1 MRKKRI
7 NGLAKVS
14 DGRDEPKTEPI
25 WHFFFQKVSVF
36 SSFSYLCG
44 GIHILRSVKIKE
56 IIDALEQ
63 FAPLPLQESYD
74 NAGLQVGLTEVEA
87 SGALLCLDVTEEVV
101 REAIEMDCNLIVSH
115 HPLLFRGLK
124 TVGDRTQVER
134 VVRMAIQ
141 NDIAIY
147 AAHTNLDNV
156 EDGVNY
162 KIAEKLGLVD
172 VQMINPRKV
181 RVSQGGHERV
191 VQAGTGVMG
200 YLLAP
205 LDSLVFLERVKS
217 AFGVE
222 CLMHNEL
229 LSRPV
234 ESVALCGGAGDF
246 VLDDALRLEADA
258 FLTGEMHYHQYFG
271 HEQELQIAVLGHY
284 QSEQYTTELFRS
296 VIEERNAELPV
307 YISRVVTN
315 PIRYMY

>member
-1 MRKKRI
+1 M
-7 NGLAKVS
+7 
-14 DGRDEPKTEPI
+14 
-25 WHFFFQKVSVF
+25 
-36 SSFSYLCG
+36 
-44 GIHILRSVKIKE
+44 KIRE

-74 NAGLQVGLTEVEA
+74 NAGLQVGLTETEA

-101 REAIEMDCNLIVSH
+101 NEAIDLDCNLIVAH
-115 HPLLFRGLK
+115 HPLLFHGLK
-124 TVGDRTQVER
+124 TVGNKTQVER

-141 NDIAIY
+141 HDIAIY

-172 VQMINPRKV
+172 VQMINPHKV
-181 RVSQGGHERV
+181 RVSEGGKERSV
-191 VQAGTGVMG
+191 LAGTGVMG

-205 LDSLVFLERVKS
+205 LDSFVFLERVKS

-234 ESVALCGGAGDF
+234 QSVALCGGAGDF
-246 VLDDALRLEADA
+246 VLDDAIRLEADA

-271 HEQELQIAVLGHY
+271 HEQQVQIAVLGHY
-284 QSEQYTTELFRS
+284 QSERYTTEIFRS
-296 VIEERNAELPV
+296 ILEENAPELPV
-307 YISRVVTN
+307 FFTRVDTN
-315 PIRYMY
+315 PIRYM